1 MEMQAITTEGA
12 KKQRDVEPML
22 DEQPAVLKDADPFP
36 YSKLQR
42 PSEDIYTQ
50 PSLCDVTKSGIQCAT
65 VGTFRMYRI
74 ACLVLSIICLLLLMV
89 IIILGVKFQHGSTEC
104 SVNEKFVSDKQAL
117 STCSYSQCQ
126 DYVSKNV
133 PPYRECKQCADG
145 WLTLG
150 RSCFFLSTTRLSWE
164 QSQRNCSTRG
174 GSLAVISSQEIQDF
188 LTQKGKMKYWIGLR
202 KANDAW
208 TWVNNTA
215 LQTSYWAEDPQQGD
229 CAVINSDSAL
239 QKNWVRASCNSYTYF
254 ICQLQM

>member
-126 DYVSKNV
+126 DYVSKSV
-133 PPYRECKQCADG
+133 PP
-145 WLTLG
+145 LTMICNSIFVFQLVLCVPGLSDPEGENEVLDRTEG
-150 RSCFFLSTTRLSWE
+150 RQTTHGPGSTTPR
-164 QSQRNCSTRG
+164 CKP
-174 GSLAVISSQEIQDF
+174 A
-188 LTQKGKMKYWIGLR
+188 IGL
-202 KANDAW
+202 KIP
-208 TWVNNTA
+208 
-215 LQTSYWAEDPQQGD
+215 LQGD

>member
-1 MEMQAITTEGA
+1 MYIKFCRSYGEDKKDEAGASLSPKSQLSVELEGE
-12 KKQRDVEPML
+12 K
-22 DEQPAVLKDADPFP
+22 
-36 YSKLQR
+36 
-42 PSEDIYTQ
+42 
-50 PSLCDVTKSGIQCAT
+50 GIQCAT

-74 ACLVLSIICLLLLMV
+74 ACLVLSIICLLLLMI
-89 IIILGVKFQHGSTEC
+89 IIILGVKFQHGATEC
-104 SVNEKFVSDKQAL
+104 STNEKFVSDKQAL

-150 RSCFFLSTTRLSWE
+150 RSCFLLSTTRLSWE
-164 QSQRNCSTRG
+164 ESQRNCSTRG

-202 KANDAW
+202 KNSQASDAW

-215 LQTSYWAEDPQQGD
+215 LQTSYWAADPQQGD

-239 QKNWVRASCNSYTYF
+239 QKNWVRASCSSYTYF
-254 ICQLQM
+254 ICQLKL